1 MSWHENAD
9 YSGNLPM
16 WPGLDKAYDK
26 WAEENIDFK
35 PNGIIELYIAND
47 DEIHDDGFIDGIN
60 VIGGMP
66 EKLGLQ
72 INGENAN
79 GGEPAQRYEARII
92 LDPESSDF
100 GKLDAKY
107 GFRNTRLSSFFTG
120 LGAGTY
126 QGEGIDEGKGSNIYK
141 KLKNHDNFTLA
152 IHNQLMQLDAYA
164 TKANLDKNELIE
176 KLEANNKEIG
186 ERFEEI
192 VNRNINHNDYG
203 LPDSN
208 TYGRYTPRISI
219 G

>member
-9 YSGNLPM
+9 YSGNRPM
-16 WPGLDKAYDK
+16 WPGFDKAYDK
-26 WAEENIDFK
+26 WAEENVDFK

-120 LGAGTY
+120 LG
-126 QGEGIDEGKGSNIYK
+126 
-141 KLKNHDNFTLA
+141 
-152 IHNQLMQLDAYA
+152 
-164 TKANLDKNELIE
+164 
-176 KLEANNKEIG
+176 
-186 ERFEEI
+186 
-192 VNRNINHNDYG
+192 
-203 LPDSN
+203 
-208 TYGRYTPRISI
+208 GRHISR
-219 G
+219 GR